1 MKTEIEA
8 KFLRVDP
15 NDIRDRLQKAGA
27 TLKQPMQMM
36 RRVIFDN
43 DLMNQKHAYLR
54 VRDEGY
60 QVAMT
65 YKQFD
70 EMSLTGAKEIEF
82 TVSDYDAA
90 LALIEAIGIRTK
102 SVQET
107 RREIWHLDD
116 AEVVIDEW
124 PWIEPFIEVEAP
136 TEAGVKE
143 AATKLGFDWEKDAA
157 FGDIMTAYRAEYPHL
172 GDSPSDMV
180 YNLPAVRIGDPL
192 PSILKV

>member
-8 KFLRVDP
+8 KFLHINP
-15 NDIRDRLQKAGA
+15 EDIRSRLEKAGA
-27 TLKQPMQMM
+27 TCKQPMKDM
-36 RRVIFDN
+36 RRVIFRSD
-43 DLMNQKHAYLR
+43 DMDSRHAYLR

-60 QVAMT
+60 RVAMT

-82 TVSDYDAA
+82 TVSDYEAA
-90 LALIEAIGIRTK
+90 VELLKTIGLEAR

-107 RREIWHLDD
+107 RREIWHLGD

-124 PWIEPFIEVEAP
+124 PWIDQFIEIEAP
-136 TEAGVKE
+136 SEDAVKD
-143 AATKLGFDWEKDAA
+143 AAEKLGLSWSDAA

-172 GDSPSDMV
+172 GNEPKDMV
-180 YNLPAVRIGDPL
+180 YNLPEVRLGDPL
-192 PSILKV
+192 PDMLKI

>member
-8 KFLRVDP
+8 KFLHVNP
-15 NDIRDRLQKAGA
+15 NDIRHRLEAAGA
-27 TLKQPMQMM
+27 TCKQPMKDM
-36 RRVIFDN
+36 RRVIFRSD
-43 DLMNQKHAYLR
+43 DMDSRHAYLR

-60 QVAMT
+60 RVAMT

-82 TVSDYDAA
+82 SVGDYEAA
-90 LALIEAIGIRTK
+90 VELLKTIGLEAR

-107 RREIWHLDD
+107 RREIWELGD

-124 PWIEPFIEVEAP
+124 PWIDQFIEIEASS
-136 TEAGVKE
+136 E
-143 AATKLGFDWEKDAA
+143 AAVKDAAEKLGFDWNDAA

-172 GDSPSDMV
+172 GNEPKDMV
-180 YNLPAVRIGDPL
+180 YNLPEVRLGDPL
-192 PSILKV
+192 PDMLKI

>member
-8 KFLRVDP
+8 KFLHVDP
-15 NDIRDRLQKAGA
+15 DDIRRRLEAAGA
-27 TLKQPMQMM
+27 TCKQPMKDM
-36 RRVIFDN
+36 RRVIFRSD
-43 DLMNQKHAYLR
+43 DMDAKHAYLR

-60 QVAMT
+60 RVAMT

-82 TVSDYDAA
+82 SVGDYEAA
-90 LALIEAIGIRTK
+90 VELLKTIGLEAR

-107 RREIWHLDD
+107 RREIWELGD

-124 PWIEPFIEVEAP
+124 PWIDQFIEIEASS
-136 TEAGVKE
+136 EDAVKSTAE
-143 AATKLGFDWEKDAA
+143 KLGFDWNDAA

-172 GDSPSDMV
+172 GNEPKDMV
-180 YNLPAVRIGDPL
+180 YNLPEVRLGDPL
-192 PSILKV
+192 PDMLKI

>member
-8 KFLRVDP
+8 KFLRIDP
-15 NDIRDRLQKAGA
+15 DDIRECLKKAGA
-27 TLKQPMQMM
+27 TCEQPMKDM
-36 RRVIFDN
+36 RRVIFRSDEM
-43 DLMNQKHAYLR
+43 DGKHAYLR

-60 QVAMT
+60 RVAMT

-82 TVSDYDAA
+82 TVGDYEAA
-90 LALIEAIGIRTK
+90 VALLKVVGLEAR

-124 PWIEPFIEVEAP
+124 LWIEPFIEIEAP
-136 TEAGVKE
+136 TEAGVQK
-143 AATKLGFDWEKDAA
+143 AAERMGLDWSEAA

-172 GDSPSDMV
+172 GEDPEDMV
-180 YNLPAVRIGDPL
+180 YNLPVVRLGDPL
-192 PSILKV
+192 PDMLKA

>member
-8 KFLRVDP
+8 KFLHVNP
-15 NDIRDRLQKAGA
+15 NDIRRRLEAAGA
-27 TLKQPMQMM
+27 TCRQPMKDM
-36 RRVIFDN
+36 RRVIFRSD
-43 DLMNQKHAYLR
+43 DMDSRHAYLR

-60 QVAMT
+60 RVAMT

-82 TVSDYDAA
+82 SVGDYEAA
-90 LALIEAIGIRTK
+90 VELLKTIGLEAR

-107 RREIWHLDD
+107 RREIWELGD

-124 PWIEPFIEVEAP
+124 PWIDQFIEIEASS
-136 TEAGVKE
+136 E
-143 AATKLGFDWEKDAA
+143 AAVKGAAEKLGFDWNDAA

-172 GDSPSDMV
+172 GNEPKDMV
-180 YNLPAVRIGDPL
+180 YNLPEVRLGDPL
-192 PSILKV
+192 PDMLKI

>member
-8 KFLRVDP
+8 KFLHVDP
-15 NDIRDRLQKAGA
+15 EDIRRRLEAAGA
-27 TLKQPMQMM
+27 TCKQPMKDM
-36 RRVIFDN
+36 RRVIFRSD
-43 DLMNQKHAYLR
+43 DMDSRHAYLR

-60 QVAMT
+60 RVAMT

-82 TVSDYDAA
+82 NVGDYEAA
-90 LALIEAIGIRTK
+90 VELLKTIGLEAR

-107 RREIWHLDD
+107 RREIWEVGD

-124 PWIEPFIEVEAP
+124 PWIDHFIEIEASS
-136 TEAGVKE
+136 EEVVKS
-143 AATKLGFDWEKDAA
+143 AAEKLGFDWNEAA

-172 GDSPSDMV
+172 GNEPKDMV
-180 YNLPAVRIGDPL
+180 YNLPVVRLGDPL
-192 PSILKV
+192 PDMLKV

>member
-8 KFLRVDP
+8 KFLHVNP
-15 NDIRDRLQKAGA
+15 NDIRRRLEAAGA
-27 TLKQPMQMM
+27 TCKQPMKDM
-36 RRVIFDN
+36 RRVIFRSD
-43 DLMNQKHAYLR
+43 DMDSRHAYLR

-60 QVAMT
+60 RVAMT

-82 TVSDYDAA
+82 SVGDYEAA
-90 LALIEAIGIRTK
+90 VELLKTIGLEAR

-107 RREIWHLDD
+107 RREIWELGD

-124 PWIEPFIEVEAP
+124 PWIDQFIEIEASS
-136 TEAGVKE
+136 E
-143 AATKLGFDWEKDAA
+143 AAVKDAAEKLGFDWNDAA

-172 GDSPSDMV
+172 GNEPKDMV
-180 YNLPAVRIGDPL
+180 YNLPEVRLGDPL
-192 PSILKV
+192 PDMLKI